1 MQILTSE
8 PPEHKQSRKDILKG
22 ITNLKKLG
30 LPGEA
35 LVYGNNATVIAVG
48 DQSNDILIAAAT
60 LGKGRIVVITHDAYL
75 ENFTSE
81 NSDPNVKK
89 LHQNIKKW
97 ITQDKFTSNSN
108 LSEAFA
114 FVKSKSNQKYLALY
128 TNELSDVNVTENDK
142 NKILNFVKN
151 GGGLVMA
158 ICPWGWVQIKQ
169 TNDFNKMLT
178 YKTFL
183 TAGIMLTEDVN
194 DGSDTFD
201 LTK

>member
-1 MQILTSE
+1 MF
-8 PPEHKQSRKDILKG
+8 
-22 ITNLKKLG
+22 
-30 LPGEA
+30 
-35 LVYGNNATVIAVG
+35 GNNATVIAIG
-48 DQSNDILIAAAT
+48 DESSDILIAAASF
-60 LGKGRIVVITHDAYL
+60 GKGRIVIITHDAYL

-81 NSDPNVKK
+81 NSDSNVKK

-97 ITQDKFTSNSN
+97 ITKNKFTSNSN
-108 LSEAFA
+108 FSEAFA
-114 FVKSKSNQKYLALY
+114 FVKSTTNQKYLALY
-128 TNELSDVNVTENDK
+128 TNELSDANTTEADK

-183 TAGIMLTEDVN
+183 TAGIILT
-194 DGSDTFD
+194 
-201 LTK
+201 